1 MHFEEEVLEFG
12 SSSKA
17 LPPGESERRTL
28 INMTQGTESRAM
40 TMEEG
45 QAEAPLVY
53 TKKLNMNSMIKE
65 EQSDR
70 ASNVALYKSN

>member
-1 MHFEEEVLEFG
+1 LEF

-17 LPPGESERRTL
+17 LPAGESERRTL
-28 INMTQGTESRAM
+28 INMSQGTESRAM
-40 TMEEG
+40 TMEES

-53 TKKLNMNSMIKE
+53 TKKQNMNSMIKE
-65 EQSDR
+65 EPSDR